1 MSVKRTFIA
10 LLLACLGVGISS
22 CQKLNVD
29 PDINPAPASDIISP
43 IAQPD
48 PIIDNM
54 PNPAVIQVKAYI
66 SIQGDWILLSDSTTT
81 TSGSTDHL
89 TATGYKGKPGD
100 HFNFTDD
107 GKLYTTEDSKNDT
120 ASYTIT
126 RDNKIVLN
134 FTNQPDTAKTYG
146 ASLNVFNPAKLTAK
160 CITLVSAV
168 ITTEGATYRTIQL
181 KK

>member
-43 IAQPD
+43 IVQPD

-66 SIQGDWILLSDSTTT
+66 SIAGDWTLVSDSTTT
-81 TSGSTDHL
+81 ATGTSDHL
-89 TATGYKGKPGD
+89 TATGYQGKPGD
-100 HFNFTDD
+100 HFNFTDN
-107 GKLYTTEDSKNDT
+107 GKLYT
-120 ASYTIT
+120 
-126 RDNKIVLN
+126 
-134 FTNQPDTAKTYG
+134 
-146 ASLNVFNPAKLTAK
+146 
-160 CITLVSAV
+160 
-168 ITTEGATYRTIQL
+168 
-181 KK
+181 